1 MDKKLLE
8 DIIQTAKAAGAD
20 VKVVQIGS
28 TEKEIETNERPA
40 VPLLKLELSIK
51 KDGNGFSILSRGDW
65 NVLGALFLDMSP
77 IDVDVEKVKEI
88 FKPARNAFVHC
99 SEKLDE
105 YINQR
110 EGEFENE
117 KERIRRKSC

>member
-77 IDVDVEKVKEI
+77 IDVEVEKVKEI